1 MEMAL
6 GVLVASYCRGSD
18 ITQRRGLRPG
28 FRAEVGHFFVF
39 FLTVN

>member
-1 MEMAL
+1 MEMAS

-18 ITQRRGLRPG
+18 ITQKRGLRPG
-28 FRAEVGHFFVF
+28 FRAEVGRVFV